1 MKTSNFRRVAIV
13 PNGVLRKARA
23 PVSAA
28 GFSVIALTLGVTL
41 ATAATCP
48 FDTGGSDALNDGVV
62 LTRYALDIRG
72 APMTA
77 STRYASLDPL
87 QVKNNI
93 ECVGCALDMNG
104 DGQID
109 TVDTTIIAR
118 HLAGFS
124 GAALTNG
131 LSLGSAPSATRPT
144 SAAITSFLASGCAV
158 GGAINAFT
166 QGGNAFGAPAV
177 LGTTDGQP
185 LTLGIG
191 GSAGVRILPSTT
203 AGEPNIIGGHADNGV
218 SSTAVKGAFIGGGGV
233 TGGYPNTVSAN
244 YGTIGGGA
252 DQLINGNYG
261 TVGGGISNAA
271 GGISGRQPNATVAGG
286 SNNQARGESSAI
298 GGGFDNIAQEPHSTV
313 SGGTVNRALANG
325 ATVGGGE
332 QNAAVAPSSVVAGG
346 SNNTADAIF
355 SAVVGGQR
363 NSASGVAATVLGGTD
378 NTATGDVSVAAGRYA
393 VANHGSF
400 VWNSYYSANNLPTRT
415 DSFRVQAANGFDVAF
430 GPNRDYFVAFNADT
444 AGFIIVTSTGA
455 ALSTGGVWTNNS
467 DRAKKRDFSP
477 ITAQTA
483 QEILRKV
490 VALPLS
496 TWSYSAEDA
505 KIRHIG
511 PMAQDFWKAF
521 GLGYDDKTMTDID
534 ARGVTLA
541 AIQGLNQIV
550 KEKDAEIAGLRKAH
564 HEMLREMAIIKRKL
578 GM

>member
-1 MKTSNFRRVAIV
+1 MQTSIPQHANAVYSNRSPERPTKAPAASFGAIV
-13 PNGVLRKARA
+13 SAI
-23 PVSAA
+23 VSAV
-28 GFSVIALTLGVTL
+28 VIALGMNL
-41 ATAATCP
+41 AAAATCP

-124 GAALTNG
+124 GASLTNG
-131 LSLGSAPSATRPT
+131 LSLGSAPSASRPT
-144 SAAITSFLASGCAV
+144 SAAITSFLANGCAV

-191 GSAGVRILPSTT
+191 GGAGIRIVPSTT
-203 AGEPNIIGGHADNGV
+203 VGEPNIIGGHADNAV
-218 SSTAVKGAFIGGGGV
+218 ANTAVRGAFIGGGAWNVVEGSYSV
-233 TGGYPNTVSAN
+233 IAGGKFNAIRAGS
-244 YGTIGGGA
+244 YGAVGGGESNEVGALYSTIGGGFA
-252 DQLINGNYG
+252 NQATANYSTASGGRGNYAFG
-261 TVGGGISNAA
+261 EYSTSPGGFRNTALGVSSFAA
-271 GGISGRQPNATVAGG
+271 GQYAY
-286 SNNQARGESSAI
+286 
-298 GGGFDNIAQEPHSTV
+298 
-313 SGGTVNRALANG
+313 
-325 ATVGGGE
+325 
-332 QNAAVAPSSVVAGG
+332 AADR
-346 SNNTADAIF
+346 T
-355 SAVVGGQR
+355 
-363 NSASGVAATVLGGTD
+363 
-378 NTATGDVSVAAGRYA
+378 
-393 VANHGSF
+393 F
-400 VWNSYYSANNLPTRT
+400 VWNSYDTINNIPSRT
-415 DSFRVQAANGFDVAF
+415 DSFRVQAPSGFDVSF

-444 AGFIIVTSTGA
+444 AGFLIVTSTGA
-455 ALSTGGVWTNNS
+455 KLSTGGVWTNNS

-477 ITAQTA
+477 ITTQSARD
-483 QEILRKV
+483 ILRKV

-521 GLGYDDKTMTDID
+521 RLGYDDKTMTDID

-550 KEKDAEIAGLRKAH
+550 KDKDAEIAGLRKAQ
-564 HEMLREMAIIKRKL
+564 HELKREMAAIKRKL

>member
-1 MKTSNFRRVAIV
+1 MAKYVWCVSTSSCRTQFAVKTPKFCDVAFFCHRIA
-13 PNGVLRKARA
+13 RKHRA
-23 PVSAA
+23 ASAA
-28 GFSVIALTLGVTL
+28 FSAIAAALGMNV

-48 FDTGGSDALNDGVV
+48 FDAGGSDALNDGVV

-118 HLAGFS
+118 HLVGFT
-124 GAALTNG
+124 GASVTNG
-131 LSLGSAPSATRPT
+131 LALGAGSRNTT
-144 SAAITSFLASGCAV
+144 AAVVSFLANGCAV
-158 GGAINAFT
+158 GGAISAFT

-191 GSAGVRILPSTT
+191 GGVGIRIVPSTT
-203 AGEPNIIGGHADNGV
+203 VGQPNIIGGSADNQV
-218 SSTAVKGAFIGGGGV
+218 TSSSIRGAVIGGGGFPSRRNQV
-233 TGGYPNTVSAN
+233 GAN
-244 YGTIGGGA
+244 FGTIGGGA
-252 DQLINGNYG
+252 LNLVEGEFG
-261 TVGGGISNAA
+261 TVGGGWGNS
-271 GGISGRQPNATVAGG
+271 ATR
-286 SNNQARGESSAI
+286 S
-298 GGGFDNIAQEPHSTV
+298 D
-313 SGGTVNRALANG
+313 
-325 ATVGGGE
+325 
-332 QNAAVAPSSVVAGG
+332 SVVAGG
-346 SNNTADAIF
+346 RSNYVRGSGSTI
-355 SAVVGGQR
+355 SGGEG
-363 NSASGVAATVLGGTD
+363 NLVGTD
-378 NTATGDVSVAAGRYA
+378 VVYGTVSGGSANVASATYGVVPGGFRNEAGGVYSFAAGRNAYA
-393 VANHGSF
+393 GDRTF
-400 VWNSYYSANNLPTRT
+400 VWNSYGDANNLAGRT

-430 GPNRDYFVAFNADT
+430 GANREYFVAMNADT
-444 AGFIIVTSTGA
+444 AGFIITTSTGA
-455 ALSTGGVWTNNS
+455 ALSTAGVWTNVS
-467 DRAKKRDFSP
+467 DRAKKRDFLP
-477 ITAQTA
+477 INAHSA

-496 TWSYSAEDA
+496 TWSYFAEDA

-511 PMAQDFWKAF
+511 PMAQDFWRAF

-541 AIQGLNQIV
+541 AIQGLGQIV
-550 KEKDAEIAGLRKAH
+550 KDKDAEIAGLRKAQLQ
-564 HEMLREMAIIKRKL
+564 MQREMAAIKRKL